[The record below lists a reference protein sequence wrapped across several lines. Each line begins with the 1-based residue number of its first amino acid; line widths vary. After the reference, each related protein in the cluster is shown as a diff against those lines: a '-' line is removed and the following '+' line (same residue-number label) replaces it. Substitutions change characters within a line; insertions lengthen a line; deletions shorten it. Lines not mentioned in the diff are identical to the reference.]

1 MTGRP
6 VDADTPGLAGGPA
19 DPGGGGTQA
28 GVGAQRGVARSAP
41 QARRVPDGPHPL
53 LERDEVLAAAG
64 DGLDAARSGRGSTLL
79 VMGEAGLGKS
89 SVLGQLI
96 DHAHGFAIGSA
107 VGVASEARLPFGLI
121 GLALAALGGDAAFT
135 AEINAEAGEARAA
148 RFYRS
153 LRWLTEAAELGPVL
167 VVLDD
172 LHWADPDTLDLVA
185 FLGRRLQDLPVLL
198 VGACRRWPAGA
209 AQVAADLH
217 RSGNATLYELA
228 PLSAAAGRQLL
239 ERHLGHELDGTR
251 AGEIWEACGGNPLLL
266 GVAAASIGDGEEL
279 PGPVFTKGLPGKL
292 LLARFAGV
300 GETALLYAR
309 AAAVFG
315 TEFRPELAGALAGLD
330 DPSAASALADLCE
343 TGLVVDAPAPPGAG
357 PTARARFVHPL
368 FAQALMDDLPG
379 PVCARMHRAA
389 FTLLTDAGIDA
400 VAAARHAVAA
410 DMVGDPDAVAL
421 LERLGRS
428 AFRQGATA
436 TAAQHLESAVALA
449 GPRATVG
456 LRLARAQALVVT
468 GRVVEAEEACR
479 DVVRSGEAT
488 GVALADALRHLAWTA
503 HLQGALDEGMEHLDQ
518 AVAACILAAG
528 DGEPAGSQAAT
539 METVVQIL
547 LDCAHT
553 AYLLVGPERARPIME
568 HAAAAVVGR
577 GRSPGPEITEYQAFL
592 DLLLGSPSGER
603 WTAHPATA
611 ATADLDVES
620 LGGWGPLF
628 GRLNRAKLTERY
640 DEAVAAF
647 TEANEAAEHMGS
659 PVGIVSFAVAHAD
672 TLFRQGDLRGA
683 LAQLDRA
690 DLWAEFTPVVTPW
703 TMAVRAAVL
712 VELGRPA
719 DAAACCDTLDTL
731 EPSFGGHL
739 PLIWLWQ
746 WTARCRL
753 LLDAGRADGA
763 SDLADR
769 IARAARMHGF
779 VEPCTVPWAAVAFD
793 AHIAAGRSD
802 RVTALVEQLTRAAE
816 DLPCAWPQSMVAR
829 GRAALAESTGDIEH
843 ALECAQRA
851 VSLAGS
857 AGMPLAEAELMV
869 ALGATMRRA
878 GRPADSRRPLAG
890 AADLA
895 DARGAERIGALARRE
910 LAASG
915 GRRRRRGASATELT
929 GQERRVADLA
939 ATGMTNRE
947 IATALYVSAKTVDHH
962 LGRVYQKLGIS
973 SRRELIRSWPSP
985 AEHTGGT

>member
-1 MTGRP
+1 MS
-6 VDADTPGLAGGPA
+6 GLAEDAADRADGAGQGGME
-19 DPGGGGTQA
+19 
-28 GVGAQRGVARSAP
+28 AQGRGPRRVP
-41 QARRVPDGPHPL
+41 QSRRVPDGPHPL
-53 LERDEVLAAAG
+53 LERDDVLAAAG
-64 DGLDAARSGRGSTLL
+64 AGLDAARSGRGSTLL

-121 GLALAALGGDAAFT
+121 GLALASLGGDAAFT

-153 LRWLTEAAELGPVL
+153 LRWLTEAAEQGPVL

-185 FLGRRLQDLPVLL
+185 FLGRRVQDLPVLL

-228 PLSAAAGRQLL
+228 PLSADAGRQLL
-239 ERHLGHELDGTR
+239 ERHLGQQMDDAR

-279 PGPVFTKGLPGKL
+279 PGPIFTKGLPGKL

-300 GETALLYAR
+300 GEAALLYAR

-330 DPSAASALADLCE
+330 DPGAAAALADLCE
-343 TGLVVDAPAPPGAG
+343 TGLVIDAPAPPGAG

-389 FTLLTDAGIDA
+389 FKLLTDAGIDA

-410 DMVGDPDAVAL
+410 DMVGDPAAVAL
-421 LERLGRS
+421 LERLGRG
-428 AFRQGATA
+428 AFQQGATA

-449 GPRATVG
+449 GSRATVG
-456 LRLARAQALVVT
+456 LRLVRAQALVVT
-468 GRVVEAEEACR
+468 GRVAEAEEACR

-503 HLQGALDEGMEHLDQ
+503 HLQGALEEGMEHLDQ
-518 AVAACILAAG
+518 AVAACIRAAS
-528 DGEPAGSQAAT
+528 DEVPAGAPAD
-539 METVVQIL
+539 TVDTIVQIL

-553 AYLLVGPERARPIME
+553 AYLLVGPERARPIAG
-568 HAAAAVVGR
+568 HAAAVVVAR
-577 GRSPGPEITEYQAFL
+577 GGSPGPEITEYQAFL
-592 DLLLGSPSGER
+592 DLLLGSPSGGR
-603 WTAHPATA
+603 ATAHPAPAA
-611 ATADLDVES
+611 ATDLDVES

-647 TEANEAAEHMGS
+647 AEANEAAEHMGS

-712 VELGRPA
+712 VELGRSA

-746 WTARCRL
+746 WMARCRL
-753 LLDAGRADGA
+753 VLDAGRADRA

-769 IARAARMHGF
+769 IAGAARMHGF
-779 VEPCTVPWAAVAFD
+779 VEPCTVPWAAVALD
-793 AHIAAGRSD
+793 AHVAAGRND
-802 RVTALVEQLTRAAE
+802 RIAGLVAQLERATE
-816 DLPCAWPQSMVAR
+816 ELPCAWPRAMMAR

-843 ALECAQRA
+843 AFGCAQQA
-851 VSLAGS
+851 VELAGS

-890 AADLA
+890 AAEVA
-895 DARGAERIGALARRE
+895 DACGAERISTLARRE

-939 ATGMTNRE
+939 ATGLTNRE
-947 IATALYVSAKTVDHH
+947 IAATLYVSAKTVDHH

-973 SRRELIRSWPSP
+973 SRRELIRSWPP
-985 AEHTGGT
+985 AAGGTDDG